1 MKSPK
6 RFVIPLKVELPD
18 VPYDT
23 ELNLASP
30 SSEVPTDTEGGDD
43 GTTWEGSQRLHGAQS
58 FEDKLING
66 DLPSIP
72 RSEQDT
78 PIPLSWT
85 LSNDY
90 KPQDVAYNSEGHLV
104 GATMEALIEKMTPY
118 DSIVD
123 PVFAAIFFMTFRLFA
138 TPSDLAE
145 RLIARFNLE
154 QPQGLSDMDTEVW
167 MHRKQLPVRLRVSNF
182 FKLWL
187 ESYWRPRLDDEALP
201 ILLDF
206 VRGPMSEIFA
216 TAALRLEDLIDQ
228 RMHSMQ
234 PNSPVSE
241 RIKFSD
247 RVRDAGMPINP
258 PFVSPSEIPRPVMT
272 KTLFS
277 ALRAKNFAS
286 IAVTDFDALELG
298 RQLTIMECNLYC
310 AITAEE
316 VLEMGQ
322 SGARPAVNVKAV
334 SALSTAITGWVS
346 ESILDEPDIK
356 KRTLLVKFFIK
367 VADRCTS
374 LHNFSTPRSILA
386 ALDSSTI
393 ARLHQTW
400 MGLSQKGKAS
410 LESLRKLADHAR
422 NYHEYRSRLRN
433 TAPPAVPFLGLYLT
447 DLTFCREGNPSH
459 RASPTAPDLKLINFN
474 KYHKLARI
482 VQDMQ
487 RFQNKYNLKEIPE
500 AQLYL
505 GYCVDKVKDHGD
517 LEDLYRRSQLLEPKQ
532 PAETPTSD
540 LKTFFGWG
548 TRSHSSS
555 HTSQATLV
563 A

>member
-1 MKSPK
+1 
-6 RFVIPLKVELPD
+6 
-18 VPYDT
+18 
-23 ELNLASP
+23 
-30 SSEVPTDTEGGDD
+30 
-43 GTTWEGSQRLHGAQS
+43 
-58 FEDKLING
+58 
-66 DLPSIP
+66 
-72 RSEQDT
+72 
-78 PIPLSWT
+78 
-85 LSNDY
+85 
-90 KPQDVAYNSEGHLV
+90 
-104 GATMEALIEKMTPY
+104 
-118 DSIVD
+118 
-123 PVFAAIFFMTFRLFA
+123 
-138 TPSDLAE
+138 
-145 RLIARFNLE
+145 
-154 QPQGLSDMDTEVW
+154 
-167 MHRKQLPVRLRVSNF
+167 
-182 FKLWL
+182 
-187 ESYWRPRLDDEALP
+187 
-201 ILLDF
+201 
-206 VRGPMSEIFA
+206 
-216 TAALRLEDLIDQ
+216 
-228 RMHSMQ
+228 
-234 PNSPVSE
+234 
-241 RIKFSD
+241 
-247 RVRDAGMPINP
+247 
-258 PFVSPSEIPRPVMT
+258 
-272 KTLFS
+272 
-277 ALRAKNFAS
+277 
-286 IAVTDFDALELG
+286 
-298 RQLTIMECNLYC
+298 
-310 AITAEE
+310 
-316 VLEMGQ
+316 MGQ